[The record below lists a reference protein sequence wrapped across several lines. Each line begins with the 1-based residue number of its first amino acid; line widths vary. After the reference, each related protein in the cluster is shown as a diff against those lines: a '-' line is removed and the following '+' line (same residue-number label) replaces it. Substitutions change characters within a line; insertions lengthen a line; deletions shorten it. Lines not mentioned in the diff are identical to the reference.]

1 MRSDDL
7 LEVRDLRVHFHTESG
22 VARAVDGVSFSMRR
36 GETLALIGE
45 SGAGKSV
52 TGLALVGLVPPGPGT
67 AIGGTLLFRGKDGQE
82 RDLRRLDGRALRR
95 VRGNEIAMIFQEPM
109 SSLNPVLTIGDQ
121 IAASI
126 RQHQGGPRRAALG
139 QAAEMLALLNIPD
152 PQARLKSYP
161 HEISGGMAQRV
172 MIAMALACRPSLLI
186 ADEPT
191 TALDVTVQAQLLDT
205 LAKLQREIGTAV
217 LFITHDLGI
226 AAEIADRLVV
236 MYAGRVVE
244 AGPTESLFATPRMP
258 YTAGLL
264 ASVPRLVQDDRELR
278 LDAIPGEVPSPHR
291 HPAGCAF
298 HPRCTHKLEAICAK
312 DLPPLEE
319 CGQGRT
325 VRCARWREIATD
337 HSA

>member
-1 MRSDDL
+1 MEDDAL

-22 VARAVDGVSFSMRR
+22 VARAVDGVSFTMRR
-36 GETLALIGE
+36 GETLVLIGE

-52 TGLALVGLVPPGPGT
+52 TGLALTGLVPPGPGT
-67 AIGGTLLFRGKDGQE
+67 AIGGSLMFRGKDGTE
-82 RDLRRLDGRALRR
+82 RDLRRLGARDLRR
-95 VRGNEIAMIFQEPM
+95 LRGNEIAMVFQEPM
-109 SSLNPVLTIGDQ
+109 SSLNPVYTIGHQ

-126 RQHQGGPRRAALG
+126 RQHQGGSRRAALG

-152 PQARLKSYP
+152 PAARLKSYP

-191 TALDVTVQAQLLDT
+191 TALDVTVQAQLLDII
-205 LAKLQREIGTAV
+205 ARLQREIGTAV

-226 AAEIADRLVV
+226 AAEIADRIVV

-244 AGPTESLFATPRMP
+244 EAPTAPLFAEPRMP

-264 ASVPRLVQDDRELR
+264 ASVPRIVLDERELR

-291 HPAGCAF
+291 HPSGCAF
-298 HPRCTHKLEAICAK
+298 HPRCAHRVESICDPA
-312 DLPPLEE
+312 LPPLEA
-319 CGQGRT
+319 CGTGRT
-325 VRCARWREIATD
+325 VRCARWREIAAGG
-337 HSA
+337 SA